1 MFVDLINAIPFPDWI
16 SDTAIPITKNF
27 GIKWYGISYVIGI
40 LGAYFYTL
48 RSIRK
53 KDLWI
58 PDGINRGSELIPNQ
72 KLLED
77 FAFFCMLGIII
88 GGRLGSIIL
97 YGAGPGEPSYF
108 EQPLNM
114 LKVWKGGMAFHGGFA
129 GVCLAVW
136 YITRKHNISLM
147 RWADLA
153 AIGAPI
159 GIFCVR
165 LANFANQELYGRET
179 DVAWAFIFQSDFSST
194 PRHPSQLY
202 EATLEGLAI
211 FFILWFLTRHKKVL
225 TKPGICAGLFF
236 LLYGFFRTFVEFF
249 REPDADL
256 FGPLTRGM
264 AYSTPMILIGLCIV
278 VWALKRP
285 PVIPKHMAEEP
296 TKNESA

>member
-249 REPDADL
+249 R
-256 FGPLTRGM
+256 
-264 AYSTPMILIGLCIV
+264 
-278 VWALKRP
+278 
-285 PVIPKHMAEEP
+285 
-296 TKNESA
+296 